1 MITIIFIIILGI
13 VFILLAIGIFLDP
26 PNPYLILISST
37 VLLLLAFSLLAEG
50 IDVKSGYSTT
60 INKTTSN
67 SINQTDINETTT
79 EVVIDNY
86 TNLNRSE
93 IRISGLIIVL
103 ILLSLYLAWLGVGL
117 MIDQNKGL

>member
-1 MITIIFIIILGI
+1 MITIILITLLSV
-13 VFILLAIGIFLDP
+13 VFILLAMGIFLDP

-50 IDVKSGYSTT
+50 IDVKSGYNTT
-60 INKTTSN
+60 INKTTSS
-67 SINQTDINETTT
+67 SINQTEINETST
-79 EVVIDNY
+79 EVVADNY

-103 ILLSLYLAWLGVGL
+103 ILLSLYLAWLG
-117 MIDQNKGL
+117 IDLIIEEKGI